1 MEQILLRT
9 EGKGVDRVIIA
20 GGDVDTFD
28 QAVRMLKPGGV
39 IGNVNYLGEA
49 TISASRASNG
59 GVGMGH
65 KKINGGLTPGGR
77 RKMEKMAA
85 LLQTGKLDTSLLVTH
100 RFQGMD
106 KNPERR

>member
-1 MEQILLRT
+1 
-9 EGKGVDRVIIA
+9 
-20 GGDVDTFD
+20 
-28 QAVRMLKPGGV
+28 
-39 IGNVNYLGEA
+39 
-49 TISASRASNG
+49 
-59 GVGMGH
+59 MGH

-106 KNPERR
+106 KIPEALMLMKDKPADLIKPVVII